1 MKKHEP
7 IPNEM
12 LKIARLERCWT
23 LAEAAEQA
31 NVSIEAYSR
40 WEYGIQEPRLSSLR
54 LLCDAFQKSPKE
66 LGFERITQKS
76 HPGEEQE
83 VLGETTERSPEEQGY
98 SSILSGFMPQRD
110 WAIWFG
116 LKQAQISTMMTLWH
130 GSMLSCDEVQIVIDQ
145 EIKTMDDELQRYQVD
160 EQENISRRQAL
171 IAIAA
176 LPTTLLAYGV
186 TSDSVTEDFLRQ
198 CAASI
203 TACWH
208 LMNGKGLAAVN
219 EVLPRLAPQLGAL
232 ALRPSKHQHEAAQ
245 LATQASI
252 IQAILSMHQLNVKA
266 RETHCKDA
274 IRYAHISGNKQL
286 QAAAYMYLGYT
297 FSFCYQPRQPQKAIT
312 AFQQGLQTL
321 GQDASLIRSDILM
334 GMAEAHAQNGQE
346 QEALR
351 YIGLAQDHFPDYPEN
366 DPSYIY
372 AECGTPTLYQ
382 WEGKMYL
389 ELVDYYTDRGYQQKA
404 SDALMQSI
412 GATSLN
418 DRCTNETIIYQA
430 DAARVLG
437 EIDIYAGSLKQA
449 AQMAIDLGSKKRY
462 NEALQVYQ
470 RTPTTWIKESQ
481 IQLLARDIFK
491 QLPARKAD

>member
-7 IPNEM
+7 IPNEI
-12 LKIARLERCWT
+12 LKAARLEKCWT
-23 LAEAAEQA
+23 LADAAEQA

-54 LLCDAFQKSPKE
+54 LLCDAFKKSPKE
-66 LGFERITQKS
+66 LGFEHHLKKS

-83 VLGETTERSPEEQGY
+83 MLEEIPELPSLEEP
-98 SSILSGFMPQRD
+98 SFAPQRD
-110 WAIWFG
+110 WATWFG

-130 GSMLSCDEVQIVIDQ
+130 GTTLSCDEVQIAIDQ
-145 EIKTMDDELQRYQVD
+145 EIKTMDDELQQYQVD
-160 EQENISRRQAL
+160 EKQESISRRQAL

-186 TSDSVTEDFLRQ
+186 TSETITEDFLRQ

-232 ALRPSKHQHEAAQ
+232 ALRPSKHQHSAAQ
-245 LATQASI
+245 LATQVAI
-252 IQAILSMHQLNVKA
+252 IQAIVSMHQLNIKA

-274 IRYAHISGNKQL
+274 IRYAHISGNNKL

-297 FSFCYQPRQPQKAIT
+297 FSFCHQPRQPQKAIT

-321 GQDASLIRSDILM
+321 GNDNSLIRSDILM
-334 GMAEAHAQNGQE
+334 GIAEACAQNGQE

-389 ELVDYYTDRGYQQKA
+389 ELVDYYTNRGYQQKA

-412 GATSLN
+412 GVTSLN

-437 EIDIYAGSLKQA
+437 EIDIYARSLRQA
-449 AQMAIDLGSKKRY
+449 AQMSITLGSKKRY

-470 RTPTTWIKESQ
+470 RTPTTWIKEPQ
-481 IQLLARDIFK
+481 IQLLAKDIFK